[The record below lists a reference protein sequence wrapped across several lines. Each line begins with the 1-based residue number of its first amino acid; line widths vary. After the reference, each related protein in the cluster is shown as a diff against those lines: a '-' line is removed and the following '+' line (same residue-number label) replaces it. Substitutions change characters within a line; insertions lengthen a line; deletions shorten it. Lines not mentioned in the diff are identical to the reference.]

1 GACMFVTAHCA
12 APARLSG
19 DDRDE
24 CPHLRARAWRP
35 AHASGTRIVHWSA
48 INLLNEFNIPVL
60 NLFNRSLL
68 IAGVLLLAGCAAT
81 VSQTATS
88 PASPGA
94 APQAAG
100 ATLVAVVG
108 GSPAM
113 QASSDWSSFL
123 AEWQESL
130 ATSAESARMPF
141 VFVKDE
147 ASIPSRSSILVRL
160 TVNDFRYVSTN
171 RRYMLGVIAGNAYM
185 DVDAQYIEL
194 PANKPFGSKKFN
206 TSSSAWEGIFSAV
219 TPKQVR
225 AVSDL
230 IVKDVASTAP
240 AK

>member
-1 GACMFVTAHCA
+1 M
-12 APARLSG
+12 
-19 DDRDE
+19 
-24 CPHLRARAWRP
+24 
-35 AHASGTRIVHWSA
+35 
-48 INLLNEFNIPVL
+48 L

-68 IAGVLLLAGCAAT
+68 IVGVLFLAGCAAT

-88 PASPGA
+88 STSPST
-94 APQAAG
+94 APQAPG

-113 QASSDWSSFL
+113 QTSSDWSSFL

-130 ATSAESARMPF
+130 AASAEAAKMPF

-147 ASIPSRSSILVRL
+147 ASIPSRASILVRL
-160 TVNDFRYVSTN
+160 TVNDFRYVSTTK
-171 RRYMLGVIAGNAYM
+171 RYMLGVMAGNAYM

-225 AVSDL
+225 TVSDL
-230 IVKDVASTAP
+230 IVKDVAATAP